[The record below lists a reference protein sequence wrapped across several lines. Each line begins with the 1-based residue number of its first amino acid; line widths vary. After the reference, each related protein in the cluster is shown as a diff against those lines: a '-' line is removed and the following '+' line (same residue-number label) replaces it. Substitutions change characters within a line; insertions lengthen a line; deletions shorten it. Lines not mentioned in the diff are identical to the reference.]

1 MYFFLYANVLKNVPL
16 CRVKDRFASYFLRC
30 TSKSEKL
37 VLYFNSILTLNIG
50 IASFSLYKT
59 VSC

>member
-1 MYFFLYANVLKNVPL
+1 MYFLLYANVLKNVPL
-16 CRVKDRFASYFLRC
+16 FRVKDRFCKLLFTC
-30 TSKSEKL
+30 TLKSEKL
-37 VLYFNSILTLNIG
+37 VLYFNSVLTLNIG